1 VSRPRSATIPLF
13 PLAHPVLFPCT
24 SAPLHVFEPRYRQMM
39 ADALDE
45 ERILGMVTVHPDHQG
60 AMEGNPLL
68 FPVGCAGF
76 ISDFE
81 RLADGRYDLV
91 LQATRRFRL
100 VREHLPTG
108 SRLYRRAE
116 VEWLDETAP
125 VDPAMLAP
133 LRSDV
138 VRSLQELARHARDRA
153 APEVPV
159 ARLAE
164 LDDAT
169 FTNSLCVVLGMTPAE
184 KQGLLEAPGLAE
196 RLAQLDAVLR
206 FHLALLEAPVADPGR
221 TVH

>member
-1 VSRPRSATIPLF
+1 MSRSPSAPIPLF
-13 PLAHPVLFPCT
+13 PLAQPVLFPGT
-24 SAPLHVFEPRYRQMM
+24 STPLHVFEPRYRQMM
-39 ADALDE
+39 ADALEE
-45 ERILGMVTVHPDHQG
+45 ERILGMVTVHPDHHE
-60 AMEGNPLL
+60 AMEGNPPL

-100 VREHLPTG
+100 VREHPPSG
-108 SRLYRRAE
+108 SRLYRRAD
-116 VEWLDETAP
+116 VEWLDEKLPA
-125 VDPAMLAP
+125 DPSTLTP
-133 LRSDV
+133 LRAEV
-138 VRSLQELARHARDRA
+138 VRSLQELARRARDRA
-153 APEVPV
+153 AQEVPV

-169 FTNSLCVVLGMTPAE
+169 FTNSLCVVLGMAPAE

-206 FHLALLEAPVADPGR
+206 FHVALLEAPATDPGR
-221 TVH
+221 TLH